1 MTFNPELIK
10 ASDSEIKKTA
20 DAISRLHG
28 EASAIQQAYED
39 AAFLLAKAAD
49 EAEEAS
55 ALLFKAQHTNNRKG
69 YDHERTEGACA
80 KAYDL
85 IIGEAEQLE
94 QIAFA
99 RLREAVQSRDAFD
112 SEHYDAF
119 LAIPG
124 EEDEDPED

>member
-10 ASDSEIKKTA
+10 APDSEIKKTA

-49 EAEEAS
+49 EAAKAS

-69 YDHERTEGACA
+69 YDPERTESAY
-80 KAYDL
+80 KRAYD
-85 IIGEAEQLE
+85 IIIDETEHLE

-99 RLREAVQSRDAFD
+99 RLRDAVLSREDFD
-112 SEHYDAF
+112 TVYFDAF
-119 LAIPG
+119 LYVP
-124 EEDEDPED
+124 EEDEDLED